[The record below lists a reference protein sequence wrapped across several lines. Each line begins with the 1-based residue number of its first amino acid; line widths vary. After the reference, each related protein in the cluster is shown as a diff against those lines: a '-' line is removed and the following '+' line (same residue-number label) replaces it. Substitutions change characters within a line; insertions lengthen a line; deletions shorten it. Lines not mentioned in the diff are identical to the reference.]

1 MIRLTLAAP
10 EERFR
15 EQILAYRTEF
25 LEAGDH
31 MAGCAGLDRAPS
43 FERWLQAVR
52 ANSREETV
60 GRGLVPASN
69 YLAIR
74 LTDHRL
80 VGFIDVRH
88 RLNEVL
94 FQSGGHIGYSVR
106 PGERRQG
113 YATEMLRLALLK
125 CRERGMHRILI
136 TCRKE
141 NIASA
146 RTIQSC
152 GRRFGKRGRKGRA
165 GLSKILDL
173 AFIDLIGKRCVA
185 KFGIF

>member
-113 YATEMLRLALLK
+113 YATEMLRACPCL
-125 CRERGMHRILI
+125 
-136 TCRKE
+136 
-141 NIASA
+141 N
-146 RTIQSC
+146 
-152 GRRFGKRGRKGRA
+152 A
-165 GLSKILDL
+165 GSVECIV
-173 AFIDLIGKRCVA
+173 F
-185 KFGIF
+185 

>member
-69 YLAIR
+69 YLA
-74 LTDHRL
+74 T
-80 VGFIDVRH
+80 
-88 RLNEVL
+88 
-94 FQSGGHIGYSVR
+94 
-106 PGERRQG
+106 P
-113 YATEMLRLALLK
+113 
-125 CRERGMHRILI
+125 
-136 TCRKE
+136 
-141 NIASA
+141 
-146 RTIQSC
+146 
-152 GRRFGKRGRKGRA
+152 
-165 GLSKILDL
+165 LD
-173 AFIDLIGKRCVA
+173 
-185 KFGIF
+185 

>member
-43 FERWLQAVR
+43 FERWLQAGR

-152 GRRFGKRGRKGRA
+152 GGVLENEVVKDGQVYQRYWIL
-165 GLSKILDL
+165 LSST
-173 AFIDLIGKRCVA
+173 
-185 KFGIF
+185 

>member
-1 MIRLTLAAP
+1 
-10 EERFR
+10 
-15 EQILAYRTEF
+15 
-25 LEAGDH
+25 

-152 GRRFGKRGRKGRA
+152 GGVLEKRGRKGRA
-165 GLSKILDL
+165 GLSKD
-173 AFIDLIGKRCVA
+173 IGSCFHRPNWETMRCEVRH
-185 KFGIF
+185 F

>member
-88 RLNEVL
+88 RFCSNPAAI
-94 FQSGGHIGYSVR
+94 SAI
-106 PGERRQG
+106 
-113 YATEMLRLALLK
+113 ACAL
-125 CRERGMHRILI
+125 G
-136 TCRKE
+136 
-141 NIASA
+141 SA
-146 RTIQSC
+146 
-152 GRRFGKRGRKGRA
+152 GRA
-165 GLSKILDL
+165 MQRRCSGLPCLNAGSVECIV
-173 AFIDLIGKRCVA
+173 F
-185 KFGIF
+185 